1 LKRIEASLFSHRPV
15 VRGKSS
21 LRCGLSATAGAIV
34 EAPGTSGG
42 H

>member
-1 LKRIEASLFSHRPV
+1 LKRIEPSLFSYRPV

>member
-1 LKRIEASLFSHRPV
+1 LKRIEGTFFSNRPV

-34 EAPGTSGG
+34 EAPGTSGSY
-42 H
+42 